1 MAFCGRL
8 PREAGLGFGALFCVL
23 TVVTTL
29 TALAGDA
36 RAQTARPVTLGVLQP
51 VPVPL
56 LQDDPTA
63 LGGNPALLGFAG
75 GLHLD
80 YTQEFTSTNGARQGR
95 GLFASLG
102 SASQDSKGGLTLAW
116 GTEWLRPQDV
126 CSFDHPC
133 GSRSSAGLGLRMG
146 WLSLGGSVHNLSS
159 DEARDLGSVTAWDV
173 GAAVRP
179 LECFAAG
186 AGAYDLNAG
195 INGRLLP
202 VRYQGSVAV
211 RPFCGRLV
219 VEVDADVNSCDG
231 TPAFAVP
238 GAARTCGFGNPDL
251 RLSGEWGLFQGVK
264 VLGGLKHTAADARW
278 TGEVGLQLELGG
290 LHLRGG
296 GTGVPGYAYQSYSA
310 GLSSEAY
317 EKVAP
322 ARALSAG
329 AVLLDLGVS
338 LRRRD
343 DSLLGRLFGPGP
355 DPLQATLA
363 TLRRL
368 AQDDSTQAVV
378 LRSNGLVLSMA
389 AAEELRKG
397 IEGLRAAGK
406 KTVFYLENAADLD
419 YYLATSADRVYATPQ
434 AGLSING
441 LSATA
446 YFAAAGLDK
455 LGVKAEFFRVGAYK
469 NAPDFFT
476 RSDMS
481 AEQREVQTALLT
493 DMASRFVKSV
503 AERRGMDEAKLKG
516 LLDRGLLTTREAVE
530 AGLLD
535 GAVYPD
541 QLEET
546 VGKVLGVPQGKRVTL
561 RRVGTEVRAL
571 RETRWGAR
579 PKVVVIRV
587 EGEIGLEAGGGLLG
601 GGSQSGREIARRIH
615 QAADDPRV
623 VALVVRIDSPGGDG
637 NASDLIWRE
646 LVRAR
651 KEKGKPVV
659 ASMASVA
666 ASGGY
671 YVAAGADAIWAEPS
685 TVTGSIGVFAGRFD
699 ASELFSKLGVTAA
712 TVTTSASADWME
724 PNRSLTDVERRRL
737 QSMVDEFYEGFVAKV
752 AEARKLSPEAVDKV
766 ARGRVWTGA
775 QAQAKGLV
783 DHLGGFQEAL
793 AEAKQR
799 AALAADAD
807 IEVVDEPADEAG
819 ALQRASSVAEE
830 LWSGA
835 AARALGLPPALMSG
849 PLGAALRA
857 LSGLGASG
865 AVQARLPYELDVH

>member
-8 PREAGLGFGALFCVL
+8 PREMGLGLGPLLVLLTLFG
-23 TVVTTL
+23 
-29 TALAGDA
+29 GA
-36 RAQTARPVTLGVLQP
+36 RAQAQVARPVTLGILQP

-80 YTQEFTSTNGARQGR
+80 YAQEFASKNGARQGR
-95 GLFASLG
+95 GLFASVG
-102 SASQDSKGGLTLAW
+102 TASQRSDGGLNLAW
-116 GTEWLRPQDV
+116 GTEWQRQQDV

-133 GSRSSAGLGLRMG
+133 GTRSSLGLGLRLG
-146 WLSLGGSVHNLSS
+146 WLSLGGSVHQLAS
-159 DEARDLGSVTAWDV
+159 DEARDLTGVTAWDA

-179 LECFAAG
+179 IECVSAG
-186 AGAYDLNAG
+186 VAAYDLNG
-195 INGRLLP
+195 SVNGRLLP
-202 VRYQGSVAV
+202 ARYQGSVAI
-211 RPFCGRLV
+211 RPYCERLV
-219 VEVDADVNSCDG
+219 VELDADVTSCNG
-231 TPAFAVP
+231 TPAFTAP

-251 RLSGEWGLFQGVK
+251 RLSGEWGLFQGFK
-264 VLGGLKHTAADARW
+264 LLGGLKYTAVDSRW
-278 TGEVGLQLELGG
+278 TGEFGLQLELGG

-329 AVLLDLGVS
+329 AVVLDLGAA
-338 LRRRD
+338 LKKRD
-343 DSLLGRLFGPGP
+343 DGLLGRLLGPGP
-355 DPLQATLA
+355 DPLEATLA

-368 AQDDSTQAVV
+368 EEDDSIRAVV
-378 LRSNGLVLSMA
+378 FRSNGLAVSMA
-389 AAEELRKG
+389 AVEELRKG
-397 IEGLRAAGK
+397 IEGLREAGK

-469 NAPDFFT
+469 NAPDLFT

-493 DMASRFVKSV
+493 DMASRFVKAVS
-503 AERRGMDEAKLKG
+503 ERRGMDEAKVKG

-530 AGLLD
+530 SGLLD

-541 QLEET
+541 RLEEA
-546 VGKVLGVPQGKRVTL
+546 VGKVLGVTQGEQRVPL
-561 RRVGTEVRAL
+561 RKIGTEAGAL

-587 EGEIGLEAGGGLLG
+587 EGEIGLEAGAGLLG
-601 GGSQSGREIARRIH
+601 GGGQSGREIARRIH
-615 QAADDPRV
+615 RAADDPAV

-712 TVTTSASADWME
+712 TVKTSASADWME
-724 PNRSLTDVERRRL
+724 PNRSLTDAERRRL

-752 AEARKLSPEAVDKV
+752 AEARKLTPEAVDKV

-775 QAQAKGLV
+775 QAQGKGLV
-783 DHLGGFQEAL
+783 DHLGGLQEAL
-793 AEAKQR
+793 VEAKRR

-807 IEVVDEPADEAG
+807 VEVVDEPADGAG
-819 ALQRASSVAEE
+819 ALQRASSAAEE

-835 AARALGLPPALMSG
+835 AARALGLPPALTSG

>member
-8 PREAGLGFGALFCVL
+8 PREMGLGTGLLLGVL
-23 TVVTTL
+23 VAFT
-29 TALAGDA
+29 GSA
-36 RAQTARPVTLGVLQP
+36 RAQTRPVTLGVLQP

-75 GLHLD
+75 GFHLD
-80 YTQEFTSTNGARQGR
+80 YTQEFGAADVTRQGR

-102 SASQDSKGGLTLAW
+102 SPSQGTDGGLTIAL
-116 GTEWLRPQDV
+116 GTEWQRQQDV
-126 CSFDHPC
+126 CTFDHPC
-133 GSRSSAGLGLRMG
+133 GTRSSAGLGLRLG
-146 WLSLGGSVHNLSS
+146 WLSLGASLHKLSS
-159 DEARDLGSVTAWDV
+159 DEARDLNGVSAWDV
-173 GAAVRP
+173 GAALRP
-179 LECFAAG
+179 IECVAAG
-186 AGAYDLNAG
+186 VAAYDLNAG
-195 INGRLLP
+195 VNGRFLP

-211 RPFCGRLV
+211 RPYCERLV
-219 VEVDADVNSCDG
+219 IELDAEVTSCDG
-231 TPAFAVP
+231 TPAFTAP
-238 GAARTCGFGNPDL
+238 GAPRTCGFSNPDL
-251 RLSGEWGLFQGVK
+251 RFSGEWGLFQGLK
-264 VLGGLKHTAADARW
+264 LLGGLKYAAADSRW
-278 TGEVGLQLELGG
+278 TGEVGLQLELGS
-290 LHLRGG
+290 LRLRGG
-296 GTGVPGYAYQSYSA
+296 GTGAAGQAYQSYSA

-322 ARALSAG
+322 ARAISG
-329 AVLLDLGVS
+329 GSVLLDLGAA

-343 DSLLGRLFGPGP
+343 EGLLGRLFGPGP
-355 DPLQATLA
+355 DPLEATLA

-368 AQDDSTQAVV
+368 AEDDSIKAVV
-378 LRSNGLVLSMA
+378 FRSNGLSVSMA
-389 AAEELRKG
+389 AVEELRKG
-397 IEGLRAAGK
+397 IEGLRETGK

-469 NAPDFFT
+469 NAPDLFT

-493 DMASRFVKSV
+493 DMASRFVKAVS
-503 AERRGMDEAKLKG
+503 ERRGMDEAKLKG

-541 QLEET
+541 QLDEV
-546 VGKVLGVPQGKRVTL
+546 VGKTLGVQGARVTL
-561 RRVGTEVRAL
+561 RKIGTEAVAL

-615 QAADDPRV
+615 RAADDPGV

-699 ASELFSKLGVTAA
+699 ASELFAKLGVTAT
-712 TVTTSASADWME
+712 TVKTSASADWME

-737 QSMVDEFYEGFVAKV
+737 QGMVDEFYEGFVAKV
-752 AEARKLSPEAVDKV
+752 AEARKLTPEAVDKV

-775 QAQAKGLV
+775 QAQTKGLV

-793 AEAKQR
+793 VEAKRR

-807 IEVVDEPADEAG
+807 VELVDEPADAG
-819 ALQRASSVAEE
+819 GVLQRASSAAEE

-835 AARALGLPPALMSG
+835 AAQALGLPPAVTSG

-865 AVQARLPYELDVH
+865 TVRARLPYELDVH

>member
-1 MAFCGRL
+1 MHQ
-8 PREAGLGFGALFCVL
+8 
-23 TVVTTL
+23 
-29 TALAGDA
+29 LA
-36 RAQTARPVTLGVLQP
+36 
-51 VPVPL
+51 
-56 LQDDPTA
+56 
-63 LGGNPALLGFAG
+63 
-75 GLHLD
+75 
-80 YTQEFTSTNGARQGR
+80 
-95 GLFASLG
+95 
-102 SASQDSKGGLTLAW
+102 
-116 GTEWLRPQDV
+116 
-126 CSFDHPC
+126 
-133 GSRSSAGLGLRMG
+133 
-146 WLSLGGSVHNLSS
+146 S
-159 DEARDLGSVTAWDV
+159 DEARDLTGVTAWDA

-179 LECFAAG
+179 IECLSAG
-186 AGAYDLNAG
+186 VAAYDPNASV
-195 INGRLLP
+195 NGRLLP
-202 VRYQGSVAV
+202 ARYQGSVAI
-211 RPFCGRLV
+211 RSYCGRLV
-219 VEVDADVNSCDG
+219 VELDADVTSCNG
-231 TPAFAVP
+231 TPAFTAP
-238 GAARTCGFGNPDL
+238 GAARSCGFGNPDL
-251 RLSGEWGLFQGVK
+251 RLSGEWGLFQGFK
-264 VLGGLKHTAADARW
+264 LLGGLKYTAADSRW
-278 TGEVGLQLELGG
+278 TGEFGLQLELGG

-329 AVLLDLGVS
+329 AVVLDLGAA
-338 LRRRD
+338 LKKGD
-343 DSLLGRLFGPGP
+343 DGLLGRLLGPGP
-355 DPLQATLA
+355 DPLEATLA

-368 AQDDSTQAVV
+368 AEDDSIRAVV
-378 LRSNGLVLSMA
+378 FRSNGLAVSIA
-389 AAEELRKG
+389 AVEELRKG
-397 IEGLRAAGK
+397 IEGLREAGK

-455 LGVKAEFFRVGAYK
+455 LGVKAEFFRVGVYK
-469 NAPDFFT
+469 NAPDLFT

-493 DMASRFVKSV
+493 DMASRFVKAVS
-503 AERRGMDEAKLKG
+503 ERRGMDEAKVKG
-516 LLDRGLLTTREAVE
+516 LLGRGLLTTREAVE

-541 QLEET
+541 
-546 VGKVLGVPQGKRVTL
+546 
-561 RRVGTEVRAL
+561 
-571 RETRWGAR
+571 
-579 PKVVVIRV
+579 
-587 EGEIGLEAGGGLLG
+587 
-601 GGSQSGREIARRIH
+601 REIARRIH
-615 QAADDPRV
+615 RAADDPGV

-671 YVAAGADAIWAEPS
+671 YVAVGADAIWAEPS

-712 TVTTSASADWME
+712 TVKTSASADWME
-724 PNRSLTDVERRRL
+724 PNRSLTDAERRRL

-752 AEARKLSPEAVDKV
+752 AQARKLTPEAVDKV

-775 QAQAKGLV
+775 QAQGKGLV
-783 DHLGGFQEAL
+783 DHLAGLQEAL
-793 AEAKQR
+793 VEAKRR

-807 IEVVDEPADEAG
+807 VEVVDEPADGAG
-819 ALQRASSVAEE
+819 ALQRASSAAEE

-835 AARALGLPPALMSG
+835 AARALGLPPALTSG